1 MENARI
7 IIVEDNS
14 ALRAACR
21 RDLEAAK
28 HLVVGEAGS
37 ISAALGLVNVLAEM
51 DEAVDIAVVD
61 GNLSSESEGGRDGER
76 IANYIHEKLGGVT
89 VIGWSLDG
97 YVAGADMN
105 VPKHDAWA
113 LDAMVKKL

>member
-21 RDLEAAK
+21 RNLEAAK
-28 HLVVGEAGS
+28 HLVVAEAGS
-37 ISAALGLVNVLAEM
+37 VLGALELVDGLAEG

-61 GNLSSESEGGRDGER
+61 GNLSSESEDGRDGER
-76 IANYIHEKLGGVT
+76 IADYIHEKLGSVT

-97 YVAGADMN
+97 YVAGADVS

-113 LDAMVKKL
+113 LDAMVKEL